1 MPVPDAAGKW
11 YSDGTPVS
19 ERSGDAVNAGF
30 ELDYGEASDILNNV
44 SAYSVAAGATL
55 RTEGAVSPVISRLK
69 IDAADGIGNISG
81 FTFADVVEVD
91 VVGIPK
97 KCLEMS
103 LPFDFGSCSGFSE
116 TEWKFTADGRA
127 DTHIMKVVGG
137 KLKIY
142 RRAGTKIVV
151 R

>member
-1 MPVPDAAGKW
+1 
-11 YSDGTPVS
+11 
-19 ERSGDAVNAGF
+19 
-30 ELDYGEASDILNNV
+30 
-44 SAYSVAAGATL
+44 
-55 RTEGAVSPVISRLK
+55 LK
-69 IDAADGIGNISG
+69 IDAADGTGNISG

-116 TEWKFTADGRA
+116 TEWKFTVEGRA

-142 RRAGTKIVV
+142 RRVGTKIVV

>member
-1 MPVPDAAGKW
+1 MGFYADAAQR
-11 YSDGTPVS
+11 TPIRSIQRATDVPEA
-19 ERSGDAVNAGF
+19 ERPTLEV
-30 ELDYGEASDILNNV
+30 
-44 SAYSVAAGATL
+44 L
-55 RTEGAVSPVISRLK
+55 RTESK
-69 IDAADGIGNISG
+69 
-81 FTFADVVEVD
+81 TFADVVEVD

-116 TEWKFTADGRA
+116 AEWKFTVEGRS

>member
-1 MPVPDAAGKW
+1 M
-11 YSDGTPVS
+11 
-19 ERSGDAVNAGF
+19 
-30 ELDYGEASDILNNV
+30 
-44 SAYSVAAGATL
+44 AAGATL

-69 IDAADGIGNISG
+69 IDAAEGIGNISG
-81 FTFADVVEVD
+81 FMFADVVEVD

-103 LPFDFGSCSGFSE
+103 LPFDFSSCSGFSE
-116 TEWKFTADGRA
+116 AEWKFTADGRS

-142 RRAGTKIVV
+142 RRTGTKIVV